1 MPEAQIILGHLTTY
15 LACSPKSNASYVA
28 LKRALEDARTKPLP
42 PIPMHLRNAPHAG
55 MRELGYAAGYQYPH
69 DDPRGWVEQA
79 YMPDGDWSLP
89 YYEPTPHGAE
99 GKIRIKRPPA
109 DADGGQEQEAEK
121 PS

>member
-1 MPEAQIILGHLTTY
+1 
-15 LACSPKSNASYVA
+15 
-28 LKRALEDARTKPLP
+28 
-42 PIPMHLRNAPHAG
+42 MHLRNAPHAG

-69 DDPRGWVEQA
+69 DDPRGWVEQQ

-99 GKIRIKRPPA
+99 AKIRIKRPPA

>member
-1 MPEAQIILGHLTTY
+1 
-15 LACSPKSNASYVA
+15 
-28 LKRALEDARTKPLP
+28 
-42 PIPMHLRNAPHAG
+42 
-55 MRELGYAAGYQYPH
+55 
-69 DDPRGWVEQA
+69 
-79 YMPDGDWSLP
+79 MPDGDWSLP

>member
-42 PIPMHLRNAPHAG
+42 PIPMHLRNAPHSG
-55 MRELGYAAGYQYPH
+55 IYQYPH
-69 DDPRGWVEQA
+69 DDPRGLVEQQ

-89 YYEPTPHGAE
+89 YYEPTAHGAE

-109 DADGGQEQEAEK
+109 DADGGQEQEAK
-121 PS
+121 A